1 MVLVD
6 PMSFSRSGPHGVGFA
21 RLEYRTDG
29 DRAVLEIT
37 PQGDRQTACERDDI
51 DAPHPLAGTGKALVE
66 PVAELA
72 AGLQASSTISHLL
85 RRKRVCKSRFT
96 PVGLSVAALPHSI
109 YVLVRFPACQPADH
123 AATVAARSPRAKVIC
138 VVLASIVAG
147 SPMKGQHSSCAQ
159 EQVTLTVAGRAPQPG
174 FVAALAVSGSK

>member
-6 PMSFSRSGPHGVGFA
+6 PMSFSRSGAHGVDFA

-51 DAPHPLAGTGKALVE
+51 DAPHPLAGTGKALVG

-72 AGLQASSTISHLL
+72 AGLQASSTISHRHRWLPALL
-85 RRKRVCKSRFT
+85 IPSSTSLVPLAYGVGVRPRPPATSRR
-96 PVGLSVAALPHSI
+96 LPHF
-109 YVLVRFPACQPADH
+109 RP
-123 AATVAARSPRAKVIC
+123 T
-138 VVLASIVAG
+138 
-147 SPMKGQHSSCAQ
+147 
-159 EQVTLTVAGRAPQPG
+159 
-174 FVAALAVSGSK
+174 